1 MSGYQSDIWPSTE
14 LISTI
19 EMFSGTNLVMGND
32 PRPTANDAQINII
45 PPVVYT
51 YMHRHEV
58 IFSRNLF
65 SPFLSCIHV

>member
-19 EMFSGTNLVMGND
+19 EMFSETNFVMGND
-32 PRPTANDAQINII
+32 PRPTANEAHINII

-51 YMHRHEV
+51 YMHRHDV
-58 IFSRNLF
+58 IFF
-65 SPFLSCIHV
+65 

>member
-32 PRPTANDAQINII
+32 PSHTANEAHINII
-45 PPVVYT
+45 APVVYT
-51 YMHRHEV
+51 YTHRHEV
-58 IFSRNLF
+58 IFL
-65 SPFLSCIHV
+65 